1 MKLRTSCFYKHTVK
15 PGSYAWKYH
24 RPPPRRPSPSGSNL
38 SDMDTFFN
46 MMGSIMSEGE
56 YDPFGFEDSDDD
68 ELTTT
73 DMMMLLL
80 NLDMES
86 DEDIY

>member
-1 MKLRTSCFYKHTVK
+1 
-15 PGSYAWKYH
+15 
-24 RPPPRRPSPSGSNL
+24 
-38 SDMDTFFN
+38 
-46 MMGSIMSEGE
+46 MSEGE

>member
-1 MKLRTSCFYKHTVK
+1 MK

-73 DMMMLLL
+73 DMLMLLL